1 MVGSTEQLR
10 MLWVVLLL
18 SFNLLASTVK
28 AGYGHGGHY
37 KGRLPMAIE
46 MYPNIYGWIY
56 SLNPPNLL
64 TPGHV
69 CLQLILHKFNLCQA
83 PTDSAGMR
91 ALAITGAMDMVAMG
105 MAGVTIVESM
115 ALVDMLA
122 WATMAAMG
130 VVTMEAMGVV
140 TMGGME
146 AHQGHMT
153 ITKYLVQNNTFWK
166 NTVWN

>member
-1 MVGSTEQLR
+1 
-10 MLWVVLLL
+10 
-18 SFNLLASTVK
+18 
-28 AGYGHGGHY
+28 
-37 KGRLPMAIE
+37 
-46 MYPNIYGWIY
+46 
-56 SLNPPNLL
+56 
-64 TPGHV
+64 
-69 CLQLILHKFNLCQA
+69 
-83 PTDSAGMR
+83 MR

-122 WATMAAMG
+122 WATMAAME

>member
-1 MVGSTEQLR
+1 
-10 MLWVVLLL
+10 
-18 SFNLLASTVK
+18 
-28 AGYGHGGHY
+28 
-37 KGRLPMAIE
+37 
-46 MYPNIYGWIY
+46 
-56 SLNPPNLL
+56 
-64 TPGHV
+64 
-69 CLQLILHKFNLCQA
+69 
-83 PTDSAGMR
+83 MR

-122 WATMAAMG
+122 WATMAAM
-130 VVTMEAMGVV
+130 EVV

-146 AHQGHMT
+146 VHQGHMT